1 MKNILFILVF
11 LTLFYS
17 CNKNIDKQN
26 ESLKTPINKTQ
37 INKKL
42 LISSWIDTS
51 NFMLDFTIL
60 PNGIARS
67 DNIGIFFYKKWR
79 VNGRKITF
87 SIERFKK
94 EKSYIKEESWEILQL
109 DDKNLVMKRGILIS
123 KYIRKYPIGTKR

>member
-1 MKNILFILVF
+1 
-11 LTLFYS
+11 
-17 CNKNIDKQN
+17 
-26 ESLKTPINKTQ
+26 
-37 INKKL
+37 
-42 LISSWIDTS
+42 
-51 NFMLDFTIL
+51 MLDFTIL